1 MHKSQSKNAIRTI
14 KNMEKFER
22 LQKACNTLKINR
34 KGLADILR
42 IHPSNAS
49 RLLSG
54 ETEFTWTYAEL
65 FQLKTNVSANWIME
79 GKGDFWFEES
89 GNDKE
94 KLIVRT
100 ILKIPGLAE
109 MMEKFVKLHQE
120 DQKMII
126 GIINRIYKLSESKL
140 KNK

>member
-1 MHKSQSKNAIRTI
+1 
-14 KNMEKFER
+14 MEKFER
-22 LQKACNTLKINR
+22 LQEACSTLKINR

-42 IHPSNAS
+42 IHSSNAS
-49 RLLSG
+49 RLLNG

-65 FQLKTNVSANWIME
+65 FQMKAKVSAVWIME
-79 GKGDFWFEES
+79 GKGEFWFEEEP

-94 KLIVRT
+94 KLMIRN

-109 MMEKFVKLHQE
+109 VMDKFIKIHQE

-126 GIINRIYKLSESKL
+126 GIINRIYKLSESKF
-140 KNK
+140 KSK

>member
-1 MHKSQSKNAIRTI
+1 
-14 KNMEKFER
+14 MEKFER
-22 LQKACNTLKINR
+22 LQEACNTLKINR

-120 DQKMII
+120 DQNAVKE
-126 GIINRIYKLSESKL
+126 IINRIYQLSVAKI
-140 KNK
+140 KK

>member
-1 MHKSQSKNAIRTI
+1 
-14 KNMEKFER
+14 MEKFER
-22 LQKACNTLKINR
+22 LQETCNTLKINR

-49 RLLSG
+49 RLLNG

-65 FQLKTNVSANWIME
+65 FQMKTKVSAVWIME
-79 GKGDFWFEES
+79 GKGEFWFEEEP

-94 KLIVRT
+94 KLIIRN

-109 MMEKFVKLHQE
+109 VMDKFIKIHQE

-126 GIINRIYKLSESKL
+126 GLINRIYKLSESKF
-140 KNK
+140 KK

>member
-1 MHKSQSKNAIRTI
+1 
-14 KNMEKFER
+14 MEKFER
-22 LQKACNTLKINR
+22 LQETCNTLKINR

-49 RLLSG
+49 RLLNG
-54 ETEFTWTYAEL
+54 ETEFTWTYAER
-65 FQLKTNVSANWIME
+65 FQMKTKVSAVWIME
-79 GKGDFWFEES
+79 GKGEFWFEEEP

-94 KLIVRT
+94 KLIIRN

-109 MMEKFVKLHQE
+109 VMDKFIKIHQE

-126 GIINRIYKLSESKL
+126 GLINRIYKLSESKF
-140 KNK
+140 KK

>member
-1 MHKSQSKNAIRTI
+1 
-14 KNMEKFER
+14 MEKFKK
-22 LQKACNTLKINR
+22 LQEACNTLKINR

-49 RLLSG
+49 RLLNG

-65 FQLKTNVSANWIME
+65 FQMKTKVSAVWIME
-79 GKGDFWFEES
+79 GKGEFWFEEEP

-94 KLIVRT
+94 KLIIRN

-109 MMEKFVKLHQE
+109 VMDKFIKLHQE
-120 DQKMII
+120 DQKMVI
-126 GIINRIYKLSESKL
+126 GIINRIYKLSESKF
-140 KNK
+140 KK

>member
-1 MHKSQSKNAIRTI
+1 
-14 KNMEKFER
+14 MEKFER

-120 DQKMII
+120 DQNAVKE
-126 GIINRIYKLSESKL
+126 IINRIYQLSVAKI
-140 KNK
+140 KK

>member
-1 MHKSQSKNAIRTI
+1 MI
-14 KNMEKFER
+14 KDMEKFER

-49 RLLSG
+49 RLLGG

-79 GKGDFWFEES
+79 GKGDFWSEES

-100 ILKIPGLAE
+100 ILKIPGLSE
-109 MMEKFVKLHQE
+109 IMEKFVKLHQE
-120 DQKMII
+120 DQNVII
-126 GIINRIYKLSESKL
+126 EIINRFYYLSMSKF
-140 KNK
+140 KK

>member
-1 MHKSQSKNAIRTI
+1 
-14 KNMEKFER
+14 MEKFER

-49 RLLSG
+49 RLLGG

-65 FQLKTNVSANWIME
+65 FQLKTNVSANWVME

-120 DQKMII
+120 DQNAVKE
-126 GIINRIYKLSESKL
+126 IINRIYQLSVAKI
-140 KNK
+140 KK

>member
-1 MHKSQSKNAIRTI
+1 MHESQSKNAIRTI

-120 DQKMII
+120 DQNAVKE
-126 GIINRIYKLSESKL
+126 IINRIYQLSVAKI
-140 KNK
+140 KK